1 MQRVA
6 LDIVLATV
14 VYTAVSLAWSGAASP
29 VGTLFS
35 ALVFAMA
42 YGAIRVAM
50 IVFRGQGE

>member
-6 LDIVLATV
+6 FDVLLATAVYV
-14 VYTAVSLAWSGAASP
+14 VVSLVWSGAETP
-29 VGTLFS
+29 IGTLFS

-50 IVFRGQGE
+50 IIFRGQGE